1 MSRRETPVEWGD
13 PVARTP
19 DLLAWA
25 FWVGYT
31 AVFALLLHIAMGGG
45 LS

>member
-1 MSRRETPVEWGD
+1 MSHRHESLPDWGD
-13 PVARTP
+13 PVTRSP

-45 LS
+45 L